1 MHGAGNDFI
10 VVDALKEHYLKDS
23 LTSPDIIK
31 RLCDRYFGI
40 GADGL
45 ILILPSASC
54 DLRMQILN
62 SDGSEAEM
70 CGNGIR
76 CFAKYAY
83 EHGLIR
89 ESALRVETLAGV
101 ISPELH
107 LQNGKVISVSVDMGK
122 PKLAR
127 AEIPMTGPAE
137 ERAIAFELRVQE
149 NIFQGTA
156 VSMGNPHCV
165 IFTDNLDD
173 IQLEN
178 IGPAIEM
185 HSLFPRKTN
194 VEFVQVLAPDR
205 LKMMVWERG
214 VGITLACGTGA
225 CATLVAAV
233 LNNKAERTADILL
246 PGGELKICWRDDQHI
261 IMTGP
266 AEEVFSGN
274 LDISAVECSISGSNN
289 I

>member
-10 VVDALKEHYLKDS
+10 VVDALKKNYLKDT
-23 LTSPDIIK
+23 LASPDIIK
-31 RLCDRYFGI
+31 RLCDRHFGI

-45 ILILPSASC
+45 ILILPSESC
-54 DLRMQILN
+54 DLRMRILN

-70 CGNGIR
+70 CGNGMR

-83 EHGLIR
+83 EHALIR
-89 ESALRVETLAGV
+89 ESALSVETLAGV

-107 LQNGKVISVSVDMGK
+107 LQDGKVISVSVDMGK

-127 AEIPMTGPAE
+127 AEIPMAGPGK
-137 ERAIAFELRVQE
+137 ERAIAFDLCVEE

-165 IFTDNLDD
+165 IFTDNLND
-173 IQLEN
+173 IRLED
-178 IGPAIEM
+178 IGPAIET
-185 HSLFPRKTN
+185 HPLFPRKTN
-194 VEFVQVLAPDR
+194 VEFVQVIASNR

-214 VGITLACGTGA
+214 AGITLSCGTGA

-233 LNNKAERTADILL
+233 LNDKAEHTADILL
-246 PGGELKICWRDDQHI
+246 PGGELKVCWRDDQHI

-274 LDISAVECSISGSNN
+274 LDISAAIV
-289 I
+289 